1 MKKWCVYDNYSKHW
15 DFFSSY
21 DEAWEEYNNAVT
33 VIKADTKETAAAFIF
48 QIVEWEEV
56 EK

>member
-1 MKKWCVYDNYSKHW
+1 MKNWCVYDNYSEHW

-33 VIKADTKETAAAFIF
+33 VIKTDAEETAAAFIF

>member
-1 MKKWCVYDNYSKHW
+1 VFTTTIPILYFLVLMMKPGRTS
-15 DFFSSY
+15 
-21 DEAWEEYNNAVT
+21 NNAVT
-33 VIKADTKETAAAFIF
+33 VIKTDAKETAAAFIF